1 MDSLRAARYPFL
13 KEAAEFARNES
24 EGLEALL
31 SSPVYAEARKR
42 GLNRVLGA
50 IKDHTIPNT
59 SISSEFNRLME
70 VLSYPYARILTSCI
84 DDRMLTK
91 RYALAEAEH
100 MNANLMNDQD
110 SVSIV
115 SEECEVNAR
124 PVGQGVMEIHFG
136 DFLRYSYVM
145 KAVEWNLIN
154 VDLHNGYVTLSREKY
169 IRVLQNAYR
178 QRLEDELPLKVDESL
193 MKVVKPDL
201 DQITLMLSEMKA
213 RLSPTG
219 GGEMKE
225 EFLPPCI
232 HAIIGM
238 AQEGQNLPHS
248 ARFAL
253 VSYLH
258 ALGMDYQQ
266 IVAIFAVSPD
276 FNESVS
282 EYQIKHIT
290 GELNGTDG
298 YTPPEC
304 STMRTNGI
312 CFNPD
317 PLCDKIKHPLIYYR
331 IKSGTGRRNDL
342 Q

>member
-31 SSPVYAEARKR
+31 TSSTYAEARRR
-42 GLNRVLGA
+42 GLGRVLGA
-50 IKDHTIPNT
+50 IKDHTIPQ
-59 SISSEFNRLME
+59 SSVSSEFNRLME
-70 VLSYPYARILTSCI
+70 VLSYPYARILVSCI
-84 DDRMLTK
+84 DDRLLTK

-100 MNANLMNDQD
+100 LSANLMKDRD
-110 SVSIV
+110 SIGIV
-115 SEECEVNAR
+115 SDVCEVNASQTGSDT
-124 PVGQGVMEIHFG
+124 VDMHFG
-136 DFLRYSYVM
+136 DYLRYSYVM

-154 VDLHNGYVTLSREKY
+154 ADIHNGYVSLSREKY

-178 QRLEDELPLKVDESL
+178 QRIEDELPLRVDDSF
-193 MKVVKPDL
+193 KKIVKPDL
-201 DQITLMLSEMKA
+201 DAIGHALNEMKA
-213 RLSPTG
+213 RLSPAG

-232 HAIIGM
+232 RAIIAM

-258 ALGMDYQQ
+258 TLGLDYQQ

-298 YTPPEC
+298 YIPPEC

-317 PLCDKIKHPLIYYR
+317 PLCEKIKHPLSYYR
-331 IKSGTGRRNDL
+331 IRSGSGHRD